1 MASAS
6 IASAHHC
13 YKVDWNDAAYE
24 HVSSGTAWWTLND
37 LGAMIITQDL
47 GLPQGPS
54 GAVAPAVPPPAWGG
68 APGAG
73 GGPTLPGQGRT
84 GSSDVGGSTSTWVPS
99 KWTRLSHIVRPGT
112 SEPIASG
119 AHAW

>member
-47 GLPQGPS
+47 GLPQC
-54 GAVAPAVPPPAWGG
+54 AYVAEELAVPPDAF
-68 APGAG
+68 G
-73 GGPTLPGQGRT
+73 GGPRARRGGPRAGAGPPRPPPPGG
-84 GSSDVGGSTSTWVPS
+84 P
-99 KWTRLSHIVRPGT
+99 L
-112 SEPIASG
+112 G
-119 AHAW
+119 A

>member
-47 GLPQGPS
+47 GLPQC
-54 GAVAPAVPPPAWGG
+54 AYVAEELAVPPDAFGG
-68 APGAG
+68 APGSGRGARFRVRAAPAA
-73 GGPTLPGQGRT
+73 PTWAARP
-84 GSSDVGGSTSTWVPS
+84 
-99 KWTRLSHIVRPGT
+99 RPG
-112 SEPIASG
+112 SRRSG
-119 AHAW
+119 PG

>member
-37 LGAMIITQDL
+37 LGAMT
-47 GLPQGPS
+47 
-54 GAVAPAVPPPAWGG
+54 PPPARGRPRGAPGAAARAVPRAAWG
-68 APGAG
+68 APPGAG

>member
-47 GLPQGPS
+47 GLPQC
-54 GAVAPAVPPPAWGG
+54 AYVAEELAVPPDAFGG
-68 APGAG
+68 GPGAG
-73 GGPTLPGQGRT
+73 PGRPLSGQGRT